1 MKTIKD
7 NDELKSYIKNGQITF
22 DCSIKCDFDINVS
35 ADIKALNIKAGDIKA
50 WNIEAGNIKAV
61 NIKAW
66 NIEAGNIKAVNIE
79 AWNIKAWN
87 IEAGNIKA
95 GDIEAGNI
103 KAVNIKAG
111 NIKAWNI
118 EAGNISFYAFCISY
132 ITLKC
137 KSISGRRENS
147 IFKCLDN
154 EVEYISADKI
164 ITIDGK
170 DIKISEESFNELK
183 KQLL

>member
-1 MKTIKD
+1 MKIIKD
-7 NDELKSYIKNGQITF
+7 NDELKSYIKDGQITF
-22 DCSIKCDFDINVS
+22 DCSIKCDF
-35 ADIKALNIKAGDIKA
+35 NISV
-50 WNIEAGNIKAV
+50 EA

-66 NIEAGNIKAVNIE
+66 DIE
-79 AWNIKAWN
+79 AW
-87 IEAGNIKA
+87 
-95 GDIEAGNI
+95 
-103 KAVNIKAG
+103 NIKAG
-111 NIKAWNI
+111 NIKARNI
-118 EAGNISFYAFCISY
+118 KAGNIDAGDISFYAFCISY

-147 IFKCLDN
+147 FFKCLDN

-170 DIKISEESFNELK
+170 DIKISEEYFNELK